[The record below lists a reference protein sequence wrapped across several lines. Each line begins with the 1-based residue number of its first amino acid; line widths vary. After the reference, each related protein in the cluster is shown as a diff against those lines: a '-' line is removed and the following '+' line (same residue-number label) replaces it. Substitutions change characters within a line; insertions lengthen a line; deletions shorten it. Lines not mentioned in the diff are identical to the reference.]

1 MGIAA
6 SDVPILRG
14 LKKTG
19 NLESLVTL
27 GGKVR
32 PVAARKF

>member
-1 MGIAA
+1 MDDAA
-6 SDVPILRG
+6 SDVPIQG
-14 LKKTG
+14 AEKKV
-19 NLESLVTL
+19 ESLVTL

>member
-1 MGIAA
+1 MDDAA

-14 LKKTG
+14 LKKKG
-19 NLESLVTL
+19 NLESLATL